1 MTTIWLTGFS
11 GAGKTTIGNSLVEN
25 LKKYEKVIM
34 LDGDELRKGLNSD
47 LGFSMEDRA
56 ENIRRVAHTAKLLS
70 DSGLLVITTLISPT
84 KNSREQARKII
95 GENFIECYIKSDIEI
110 CIKRDVK
117 GLYKKAISGE
127 IKEFTGISSIYEIPQ
142 KPELILDTQN
152 LTIGECTNI
161 AIDFLVEKKLIK
173 ITNNE
178 GWLKI
183 NHGGQKLNLTPNQK
197 AIFIGRWQPFHK
209 SHEELIWN
217 KLKDNIP
224 VLIMVRDIPNDEKNP
239 FTTSQVVDMVKKVY
253 EDKKELVE
261 VVIIPDIE
269 SVNFGRGVGYEIN
282 EFIPNKS
289 IEDISATKIRKSL
302 NEKSEIWTEMV
313 PEKVVESLK
322 KYLEKGAQ

>member
-1 MTTIWLTGFS
+1 MTVIWLTGFS

-70 DSGLLVITTLISPT
+70 NSGFLVITTLISPT
-84 KNSREQARKII
+84 KSSREQARNII
-95 GENFIECYIKSDIEI
+95 GENFIECYIMSDIET

-127 IKEFTGISSIYEIPQ
+127 IKEFTGISSVYEIPEN
-142 KPELILDTQN
+142 PELVLDTQN
-152 LTIGECTNI
+152 LTVEECTNI
-161 AIDFLVEKKLIK
+161 AVNYLIQKDLIK
-173 ITNNE
+173 IKNNE
-178 GWLKI
+178 SWMKI
-183 NHGGQKLNLTPNQK
+183 NYGGQKLNLTPNQK
-197 AIFIGRWQPFHK
+197 AIFIGRWQPFHNG
-209 SHEELIWN
+209 HQELIWN

-224 VLIMVRDIPNDEKNP
+224 VLIMVRDIPNDAKNP
-239 FTTSQVVDMVKKVY
+239 FTTLQVVEMVKNVY
-253 EDKKELVE
+253 EDKKDLVE
-261 VVIIPDIE
+261 VMIIPDIE

-282 EFIPNKS
+282 EFVPNKS

-302 NEKSEIWTEMV
+302 NENSTIWTNMV

-322 KYLEKGAQ
+322 EHLNKTAE